1 MEADYEDL
9 NLNKDDE
16 YIFEYKLLYNCSDK
30 LWIELF
36 EKHNIHNR
44 KSNLEDIMN
53 NSIFIMKKK
62 LNLYLNVMKN
72 LINIYYLNYIKLFV
86 Y

>member
-1 MEADYEDL
+1 MKYKIKIEADYEDL

-16 YIFEYKLLYNCSDK
+16 YIVEYKLLYKCSDK

-44 KSNLEDIMN
+44 KSNLEDNMN
-53 NSIFIMKKK
+53 NSRYYNEEEIEFISKY
-62 LNLYLNVMKN
+62 NEEFN
-72 LINIYYLNYIKLFV
+72 
-86 Y
+86 

>member
-1 MEADYEDL
+1 MKYKIKIEADYEDL

-16 YIFEYKLLYNCSDK
+16 YIVEYKLLYKCSDK

-53 NSIFIMKKK
+53 NSSSYNEEEIEFISKY
-62 LNLYLNVMKN
+62 NEEFN
-72 LINIYYLNYIKLFV
+72 
-86 Y
+86 

>member
-1 MEADYEDL
+1 MKYKIKIEADYEDL

-16 YIFEYKLLYNCSDK
+16 YIVEYKMLYKCSYK

-53 NSIFIMKKK
+53 NSSSYNEEEIEFISKY
-62 LNLYLNVMKN
+62 NEEFN
-72 LINIYYLNYIKLFV
+72 
-86 Y
+86 